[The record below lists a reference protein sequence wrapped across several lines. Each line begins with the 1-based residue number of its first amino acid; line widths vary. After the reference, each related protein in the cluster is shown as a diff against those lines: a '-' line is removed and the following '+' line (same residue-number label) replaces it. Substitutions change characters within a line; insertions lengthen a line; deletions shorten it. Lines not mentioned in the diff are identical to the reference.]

1 MNKKTS
7 LTVPDFLTVLNASI
21 GFLSITYIIDERLW
35 LASVLIIICVAL
47 DGIDGALARYL
58 GVEHELG
65 AYLDFF
71 SDIISFCFAPAL
83 LLYYTYYDEVL
94 GRGWEHPQNALA
106 TLVPFIIVFLGTMR
120 LARFADKNSEKI
132 FYTGL
137 PTPALALI
145 ILHLSYLLGWGPKG
159 INEPYYTLG
168 IIGVLSLLL
177 YTSIEYPKFR
187 TRKTQLAGATFLI
200 LTFTGFLSSVLSH
213 RFGFI
218 ILAFTTFVLL
228 GYVFISPFILKIYER
243 KKREYG

>member
-7 LTVPDFLTVLNASI
+7 LTLPDFLTVLNASI
-21 GFLSITYIIDERLW
+21 GFLAITYIIDERLW
-35 LASVLIIICVAL
+35 LASVLIILCVAL
-47 DGIDGALARYL
+47 DGLDGALARYM

-83 LLYYTYYDEVL
+83 LLYFTYYEEAL
-94 GRGWEHPQNALA
+94 GRGWEDPQNALA
-106 TLVPFIIVFLGTMR
+106 TLVPFMIVFLGTMR
-120 LARFADKNSEKI
+120 LARFVDKKSENP

-137 PTPALALI
+137 PTPSLALI
-145 ILHLSYLLGWGPKG
+145 ILHFSFLLGWGPTDLDL
-159 INEPYYTLG
+159 PYYTLA

-187 TRKTQLAGATFLI
+187 TTKAKFAGAIFLI
-200 LTFTGFLSSVLSH
+200 LTFIGFLSSELSH
-213 RFGFI
+213 RFGV
-218 ILAFTTFVLL
+218 ILLSFTTLLLL